1 LLQITT
7 AGALVRRIWERSMLI
22 SFWWVVVAFI
32 LGGTGGLLGLAIFSA
47 MADLEEREAAN
58 FNGIS
63 PTR

>member
-1 LLQITT
+1 
-7 AGALVRRIWERSMLI
+7 MLI

-47 MADLEEREAAN
+47 TPDLDEREAAK

-63 PTR
+63 HSH